1 MLTHVILGVGIPQR
15 AEHTERRM
23 VGRDEGR
30 QIASTGNMVAQ
41 DWDAAWES
49 EEEEPLPPGTNK
61 ASLEEHRR
69 VSEVFSPVTSLPVT
83 TPDLIS
89 EEDDDGTEAWG
100 WGDEDATDEP
110 ISEDVE
116 PSPPPPDR
124 LPISRHI
131 APETRE
137 VTLSE
142 PYQISSMP
150 QPVFKTICGI
160 FNDGAKLA
168 TPEYVACCL
177 L

>member
-1 MLTHVILGVGIPQR
+1 MLTHVIIGVGIPQR

-30 QIASTGNMVAQ
+30 QIASTGNMVTQ
-41 DWDAAWES
+41 EWDAAWES

-61 ASLEEHRR
+61 ASLEEQRR
-69 VSEVFSPVTSLPVT
+69 VSEVPSAVAEAIS
-83 TPDLIS
+83 TPDPMP
-89 EEDDDGTEAWG
+89 EDDDGADAWG
-100 WGDEDATDEP
+100 WGDEDAMDEP
-110 ISEDVE
+110 LSENVVE
-116 PSPPPPDR
+116 PPPPPPDQ
-124 LPISRHI
+124 PPVDRHI
-131 APETRE
+131 TPETRE

-150 QPVFKTICGI
+150 EPVFKTISGI

-168 TPEYVACCL
+168 SPEYVLFCL